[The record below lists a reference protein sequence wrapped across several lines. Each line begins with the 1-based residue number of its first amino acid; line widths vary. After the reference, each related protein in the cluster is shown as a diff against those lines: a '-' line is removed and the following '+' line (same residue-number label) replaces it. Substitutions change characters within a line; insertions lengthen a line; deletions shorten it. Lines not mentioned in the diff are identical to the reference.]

1 MIRRCFKQGF
11 KLNKFFDKWKVE
23 WSELVSCDAILMCD
37 MYVADR
43 HRYVE
48 NAYLSK
54 DFLTVDHWI
63 RFYLEITN
71 GETKM
76 VVHII
81 SVGLTGFYFYL
92 AKPASDLFSWHPVC
106 MSMAFVLLMLQAIM
120 IFSTESSL
128 TPTSPRPDKIQ
139 VLTNETR
146 TTLGFKSIYLCT
158 KHGTKYLI
166 PITASLDSSCIWN
179 GFSCIWFSFGLF

>member
-1 MIRRCFKQGF
+1 MGRSV
-11 KLNKFFDKWKVE
+11 N
-23 WSELVSCDAILMCD
+23 S
-37 MYVADR
+37 
-43 HRYVE
+43 
-48 NAYLSK
+48 
-54 DFLTVDHWI
+54 
-63 RFYLEITN
+63 FYLEITN

-139 VLTNETR
+139 LHWILHAFGMASAVFGFLSVYFNKELNGR
-146 TTLGFKSIYLCT
+146 KHFTTWHSR
-158 KHGTKYLI
+158 
-166 PITASLDSSCIWN
+166 
-179 GFSCIWFSFGLF
+179 FGLVTMMGMFLAALGGLVAKYGHKLRNFVKPIHLKLYHA

>member
-1 MIRRCFKQGF
+1 MIRRSFKQGF

-120 IFSTESSL
+120 IFSPESSL
-128 TPTSPRPDKIQ
+128 TPTSPRPDKVQLHWILHAFGMASA
-139 VLTNETR
+139 VFGFLSVYFNKELNGR
-146 TTLGFKSIYLCT
+146 KHFTTWHS
-158 KHGTKYLI
+158 
-166 PITASLDSSCIWN
+166 
-179 GFSCIWFSFGLF
+179 